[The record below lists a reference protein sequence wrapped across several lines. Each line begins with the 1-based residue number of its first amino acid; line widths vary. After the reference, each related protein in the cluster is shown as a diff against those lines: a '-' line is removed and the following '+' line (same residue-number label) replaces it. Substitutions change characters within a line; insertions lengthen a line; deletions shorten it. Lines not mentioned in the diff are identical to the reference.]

1 MIALEFEGRKKV
13 DANFNIAPLIDIV
26 FLLLIFFMLTS
37 NFVSQP
43 GIKLSLPIA
52 KETRVYSD
60 DEIVVFISAG
70 SDIYLNEEKILL
82 GNLHG
87 ALMSKLDVAQKKNVI
102 IRADKKIDLGLA
114 VSVMDI
120 AREAKAE
127 GLIISTTLERD
138 EKQ

>member
-52 KETRVYSD
+52 KETTVYSD
-60 DEIVVFISAG
+60 DEIIVFISAG

-82 GNLHG
+82 ENLHG
-87 ALMSKLDVAQKKNVI
+87 ALMLKLDAAQKKNVI
-102 IRADKKIDLGLA
+102 IRADKKIDFGLA

-138 EKQ
+138 EK